1 MPKNEKGIVQ
11 VFLLLFLLIA
21 IGFGVYLAQKTQIF
35 KPKASEDGTAN
46 NSVFVECVQG
56 PKEVKK
62 SGTCVLPEWYPFA
75 RDAKYTDVEITCQD
89 GFTQKTSDSTGCI
102 SDEGAKLLAE
112 QVCANH
118 NSCSNQVAYADPRTT
133 LFVTT
138 KNNDTAILTFNA
150 AANAGVSAIHTAV
163 WEGAQ
168 SEEQAKAGGKEV
180 NYQGFGTNIA
190 MRQVKM
196 PSYIEYLTVDK
207 KGHIENTHKRII
219 DSTARQITVKQS
231 FEGNQASAKFA
242 GVVLDNELMSTNPAV
257 YNYISP
263 GTHKLSFFVPKD
275 HQYSAEYCKDGDCTN
290 RDSGKAV
297 EAGRYIN
304 LDISTGTIAFS
315 EKFNVDINISLK
327 KIDYTVS
334 TANQPKVTVTPADS
348 YCKTIFELPKDP
360 KLDAYFLRV
369 NNLGDKWSG
378 SCNSTMGDF
387 CADNISANNPIV
399 EKNLPAGKY
408 DYWIDIKDGYGNYVN
423 GTDHYQFSCE
433 VNSGQTFSA
442 VPKDLKFKCSVLQ
455 ATVSWS
461 DTGAKA
467 YALRIDGSP
476 DYDAGCQSPDICL
489 NDLNATK
496 YSFTTTPQRK
506 YKFWVHSVDYLNSQR
521 AESKASE
528 NITFSCP

>member
-35 KPKASEDGTAN
+35 KPRAFEEGGTA
-46 NSVFVECVQG
+46 SSSMVECVEG

-89 GFTQKTSDSTGCI
+89 GFTQKSSDSSGCI

-118 NSCSNQVAYADPRTT
+118 SSCSSQIAYADPRTT

-138 KNNDTAILTFNA
+138 KNNDTAFLTFNA
-150 AANAGVSAIHTAV
+150 AANAGVLAIHTAV

-168 SEEQAKAGGKEV
+168 SEEQAKAGGKQGD
-180 NYQGFGTNIA
+180 YQGFSTNIT
-190 MRQVKM
+190 MRQVKI

-207 KGHIENTHKRII
+207 KGHIENTHKRVI
-219 DSTARQITVKQS
+219 DSTPRQITVKQS
-231 FEGNQASAKFA
+231 SAKFA
-242 GVVLDNELMSTNPAV
+242 AVVLDNELISTNPAV

-263 GTHKLSFFVPKD
+263 GTHKFSFFVPKD
-275 HQYSAEYCKDGDCTN
+275 HQYSVEYCKDGVCTN
-290 RDSGKAV
+290 RDSGKMV
-297 EAGRYIN
+297 EAGKYVN
-304 LDISTGTIAFS
+304 LDISTGTIALS
-315 EKFNVDINISLK
+315 EKFNIDINISLK
-327 KIDYTVS
+327 KIDYTVPS
-334 TANQPKVTVTPADS
+334 AKQPKVTVTSADT
-348 YCKTIFELPKDP
+348 YCKTIFELPEDP

-369 NNLGDKWSG
+369 NNLGDKWDG
-378 SCNSTMGDF
+378 SCNSAMGDF
-387 CADNISANNPIV
+387 CTDNISAKNPIV

-433 VNSGQTFSA
+433 VNNGQTFSA
-442 VPKDLKFKCSVLQ
+442 VPKDLKFKCSAFQ
-455 ATVSWS
+455 ATVSWA

-496 YSFTTTPQRK
+496 YSFITSPKIK
-506 YKFWVHSVDYLNSQR
+506 YKFWVHSVDYPNSQR
-521 AESKASE
+521 SESKASE
-528 NITFSCP
+528 NITFSCS